1 MYQQDRFCC
10 CARDKL
16 TEEAELRKDVCG
28 GAEYYHKQILML
40 LLIMPEAK
48 ILLDFLVMWAKTFSL
63 ALRYF
68 ELSPVS
74 YGQESSIELAGH
86 GGIVMQILK
95 CAIG

>member
-1 MYQQDRFCC
+1 
-10 CARDKL
+10 
-16 TEEAELRKDVCG
+16 
-28 GAEYYHKQILML
+28 
-40 LLIMPEAK
+40 MPEAK